1 MLAGRHLEKFFARVL
16 PGVTFVAAV
25 GCGGPTETAFDNRTF
40 YHFGARGDQ
49 WGDFESP
56 YPPLDLN
63 KAEQTGYQGVK
74 ILQGTVRISRRND
87 WQIRRASNEPEG
99 RFIEYVSPRQVIV
112 SVYERVEAP
121 EETWRTVIDR
131 YLEETEAQG
140 AAVLEDPVPRVLGN
154 AQARAFD
161 VERKVPATKAP
172 YRVFS
177 REYLA
182 RGEGRVVLVQI
193 VRPSDD
199 MDPYNDELMRVI
211 RTLEVL

>member
-1 MLAGRHLEKFFARVL
+1 MRLAEVLFA
-16 PGVTFVAAV
+16 TSVAAAIV
-25 GCGGPTETAFDNRTF
+25 GCGGPSETAFENRTF

-56 YPPLDLN
+56 YPPLDLD
-63 KAEQTGYQGVK
+63 KQERTGYEGVK
-74 ILQGTVRISRRND
+74 ILQGTVRISRRVD

-99 RFIEYVSPRQVIV
+99 RFIEYVSPRQVLF

-121 EETWRTVIDR
+121 EEPWSKVIAR

-140 AAVLEDPVPRVLGN
+140 ATVLEDPVPRVLGN
-154 AQARAFD
+154 AQARAFE

-172 YRVFS
+172 YRVYS

-182 RGEGRVVLVQI
+182 RGQGRVVLVQI
-193 VRPSDD
+193 VRPNSD
-199 MDPYNDELMRVI
+199 MDPYTDELMRVI

>member
-1 MLAGRHLEKFFARVL
+1 MRTLAKVL
-16 PGVTFVAAV
+16 PGTCFAVALATALA
-25 GCGGPTETAFDNRTF
+25 GCGGPSETAFENVTF

-63 KAEQTGYQGVK
+63 KADRTGYQGVK
-74 ILQGTVRISRRND
+74 ILQGTVRISRKND

-99 RFIEYVSPRQVIV
+99 RFIEYVSPRQVIF
-112 SVYERVEAP
+112 SVYERVESP
-121 EETWRTVIDR
+121 DESWNTVVTR

-140 AAVLEDPVPRVLGN
+140 ANVLAEPIPRVLGN
-154 AQARAFD
+154 AQARAFE
-161 VERKVPATKAP
+161 VERKVPATKSP
-172 YRVFS
+172 YRVYS

-182 RGEGRVVLVQI
+182 RGQGRVVLVQI
-193 VRPSDD
+193 IRPNAD